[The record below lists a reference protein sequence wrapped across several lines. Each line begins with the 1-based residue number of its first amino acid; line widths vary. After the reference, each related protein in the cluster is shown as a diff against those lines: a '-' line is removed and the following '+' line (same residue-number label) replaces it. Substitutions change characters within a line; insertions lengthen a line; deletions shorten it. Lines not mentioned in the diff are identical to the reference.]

1 LTIFAHF
8 VVSAFMKAPN
18 SIIDTLASPPLE
30 IRDGIPA
37 PAYRYMRRVHRSK
50 DIPYTVIDIY
60 LDRRLYVKAPNK
72 FDSQMVIPLL
82 ESLPGVE
89 IKSARQTLSIGT
101 ADVETAR
108 LLRIPLNSPVGEV
121 RRVLQ
126 DQHGVVI
133 YLGEA
138 IYRGDM
144 VKLERAL
151 TK

>member
-1 LTIFAHF
+1 
-8 VVSAFMKAPN
+8 
-18 SIIDTLASPPLE
+18 
-30 IRDGIPA
+30 
-37 PAYRYMRRVHRSK
+37 
-50 DIPYTVIDIY
+50 
-60 LDRRLYVKAPNK
+60 
-72 FDSQMVIPLL
+72 MVIPLL

-126 DQHGVVI
+126 DQNGVVI

-144 VKLERAL
+144 VKLERVL